1 MAQLRTTNG
10 QPTNFWDNMGQKLKT
25 TAQVAGA
32 IKGIWDVGKT
42 IYGGVQALAPLAG
55 AALAAL

>member
-1 MAQLRTTNG
+1 MAHLRASNG
-10 QPTNFWDNMGQKLKT
+10 QPTNFWDNLGQKLKS

-42 IYGGVQALAPLAG
+42 IYGGVQALAPLA
-55 AALAAL
+55 LAAL